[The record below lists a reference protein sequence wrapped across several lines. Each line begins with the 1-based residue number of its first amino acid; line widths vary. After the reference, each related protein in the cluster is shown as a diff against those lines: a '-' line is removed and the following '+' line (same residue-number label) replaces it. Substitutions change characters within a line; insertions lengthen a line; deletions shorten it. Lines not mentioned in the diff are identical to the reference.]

1 MGSAERFD
9 RRAWLGAALFVCLL
23 LGMSISASPGR
34 LRLPDLQGTL
44 VDPFEAP
51 QGTQAIVFLFV
62 RTECPMSNR
71 YAPDVR
77 RLHGTFALRHVV
89 FRLVYPDP
97 ADSPKTIRDHITAYA
112 YPMDALR
119 DPRQALATLAKATVT
134 PEAAVFDARGRLV
147 YHGRIDNRYEQL
159 GEERQVP
166 TRRDLEEALTA
177 VLAGRAVPQAA
188 THAVGCFLA
197 DLLR

>member
-9 RRAWLGAALFVCLL
+9 RRGWLGAALFMCLL
-23 LGMSISASPGR
+23 SMSISASPGP
-34 LRLPDLQGTL
+34 LRLPGLRGAL

-51 QGTQAIVFLFV
+51 EGTRAIVFLFV
-62 RTECPMSNR
+62 RTDCPISNR
-71 YAPDVR
+71 YAPTVR
-77 RLHGTFALRHVV
+77 RLHGAFAPRHVK
-89 FRLVYPDP
+89 FWLVYPDP
-97 ADSPKTIRDHITAYA
+97 ADSPKAIRDHIAAYA

-119 DPRQALATLAKATVT
+119 DPAQVLAKLAKATVT
-134 PEAAVFDARGRLV
+134 PEAAVFDVRGRLV
-147 YHGRIDNRYEQL
+147 YHGRVDDRYEQL

-166 TRRDLEEALTA
+166 TRRDLAEALTA
-177 VLAGRAVPQAA
+177 ILAGRAVPQAA